1 MKVLWLRLTSSQTL
15 DTYSAAIAS
24 TTAKQGITSAPT
36 SSEFMAPISTSE
48 NNNQNFADDDKW
60 EGFKSDDEAEPNE
73 REGHKPDNETEHSV
87 WEDINSE
94 TDISG
99 DSNSHG
105 SGASPRS
112 RVLLEKKDGTLVD
125 LNDNLDPDSHLSI
138 LSNLIRQVD
147 EPQSSVNRSIYQY
160 AKFAQKIGAKTVQ
173 EQILRRLGKDLQRL
187 IETRSLNFD
196 TIKSCEKFKARSSHR
211 PSVYTHVVY
220 DPLTL
225 ITVGCISDHPFVLVL
240 GSRSILRT

>member
-1 MKVLWLRLTSSQTL
+1 MRLTSSQAL
-15 DTYSAAIAS
+15 DTYSAAITS
-24 TTAKQGITSAPT
+24 TTAKQDITAPTPT
-36 SSEFMAPISTSE
+36 SSKFMAPISMSE
-48 NNNQNFADDDKW
+48 NNNQNFDDDDKRK
-60 EGFKSDDEAEPNE
+60 GFKSDNEAEPNE

-94 TDISG
+94 TNISE

-105 SGASPRS
+105 SGASPGS

-147 EPQSSVNRSIYQY
+147 EPQSFVNRSIYQY
-160 AKFAQKIGAKTVQ
+160 AKFAKNIGAKTVQ
-173 EQILRRLGKDLQRL
+173 EQILRSLEKDLRRL
-187 IETRSLNFD
+187 IETGRLNFD
-196 TIKSCEKFKARSSHR
+196 MIKSCEKFKARSRLR
-211 PSVYTHVVY
+211 PGVYIHVMY
-220 DPLTL
+220 CTTLLIL
-225 ITVGCISDHPFVLVL
+225 ITSGCISDHPSVLVL